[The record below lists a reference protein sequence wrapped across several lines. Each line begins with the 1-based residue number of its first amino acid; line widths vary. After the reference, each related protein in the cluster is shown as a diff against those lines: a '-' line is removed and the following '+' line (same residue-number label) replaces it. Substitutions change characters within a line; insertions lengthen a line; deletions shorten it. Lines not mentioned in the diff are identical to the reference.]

1 MVCKE
6 RSSMKK
12 VLCLIDGL
20 GSGGAQRQLVGLANL
35 LKDKGYD
42 VLFVWYHTSEFYK
55 EFLDDNGVKYEQIHA
70 TNIFQKFW
78 RISRVISHF
87 KPDAIISYIDG
98 PNMATCLLKA
108 LGLKSTII
116 VSERAVLQK
125 INAHQKRK
133 FFLYRWAD
141 FIVSNAQEQ
150 TDLINRYFPSL
161 RIKTVTIRN
170 FVDTS
175 VFMPSNTI
183 NESDDI
189 KMLVVGRLAPQKN
202 IINFMQAVKKVQKS
216 GISLYVK
223 WFGGHS
229 HGKEEFEKEMMT
241 KYKEMSFGNTF
252 KFLPPT
258 RDIIAE
264 YQACDVF
271 CLPSLF
277 EGFPNVVCEAMSCGK
292 PIVCSDVNDNAVIV
306 HHNENGLLFDPK
318 SVEDMTDKIIK
329 FCQLSKKERIE
340 MGKKSR
346 EIALESMSGDAFVEK
361 YIQLIEK

>member
-1 MVCKE
+1 
-6 RSSMKK
+6 MKK

-35 LKDKGYD
+35 LKGKGYD
-42 VLFVWYHTSEFYK
+42 VLFVWYHKSDFYRK
-55 EFLDDNGVKYEQIHA
+55 FLEDNGVKYKQIHA
-70 TNIFQKFW
+70 ENIFQKFL
-78 RISRVISHF
+78 RVRNVISRF
-87 KPDAIISYIDG
+87 KPDVTISYLGG
-98 PNMATCLLKA
+98 PNKATCLLKM
-108 LGLKSTII
+108 LGLKSKVI

-125 INAHQKRK
+125 IDRNQKIK
-133 FFLYRWAD
+133 FFLYRWAEC
-141 FIVSNAQEQ
+141 IVSNAQEQ
-150 TDLINRYFPSL
+150 TDLINRNFPSL
-161 RIKTVTIRN
+161 RNKTVTIRN

-175 VFMPSNTI
+175 SFVPSDVIKET
-183 NESDDI
+183 DDI
-189 KMLVVGRLAPQKN
+189 QMLVVGRLAPQKN
-202 IINFMQAVKKVQKS
+202 IISFMQAVKNVQNS

-223 WFGGHS
+223 WIGGQS
-229 HGKEEFEKEMMT
+229 HGKEEYVKEMMT
-241 KYKEMSFGNTF
+241 KYKDMSFGDTF

-258 RDIIAE
+258 RDVIAE

-318 SVEDMTDKIIK
+318 SVEDMTEKIMK

-346 EIALESMSGDAFVEK
+346 EIALDNLSGESFVNK
-361 YIQLIEK
+361 YIELIEK

>member
-1 MVCKE
+1 
-6 RSSMKK
+6 MKK

-20 GSGGAQRQLVGLANL
+20 GSGGAQRQLVGLADL
-35 LKDKGYD
+35 LNRKGYD
-42 VLFVWYHTSEFYK
+42 VLFVWYHKSEFYK
-55 EFLDDNGVKYEQIHA
+55 KNLEDNGIKFEQIHA

-78 RISRVISHF
+78 GIIKVTFRF
-87 KPDAIISYIDG
+87 QPDVIISYLG
-98 PNMATCLLKA
+98 APNKA
-108 LGLKSTII
+108 SCFMKMLGQKSKII
-116 VSERAVLQK
+116 VSERAVLQN
-125 INAHQKRK
+125 INRQQRIK

-141 FIVSNAQEQ
+141 YIVSNAQEQ
-150 TDLINRYFPSL
+150 TELINRNFPTL
-161 RIKTVTIRN
+161 QNKTVTIRN

-175 VFMPSNTI
+175 VFTPSKAVKETDEI
-183 NESDDI
+183 Q
-189 KMLVVGRLAPQKN
+189 MLVVGRLAPQKN
-202 IINFMQAVKKVQKS
+202 IVRFMQAIKNVQKE
-216 GISLYVK
+216 GIPLYVK

-229 HGKEEFEKEMMT
+229 YGKQGYEEEIK
-241 KYKEMSFGNTF
+241 KLYNEMSFGDAF

-258 RDIIAE
+258 RDIKAE

-292 PIVCSDVNDNAVIV
+292 PILCSNVNDNAVIV

-346 EIALESMSGDAFVEK
+346 EIALESMSGDAFVDK

>member
-1 MVCKE
+1 
-6 RSSMKK
+6 MKK
-12 VLCLIDGL
+12 ILCLIDGL
-20 GSGGAQRQLVGLANL
+20 GSGGAQRQLVGLASL
-35 LKDKGYD
+35 LKNKGYD
-42 VLFVWYHTSEFYK
+42 VLFIWYHKKDFYRK
-55 EFLDDNGVKYEQIHA
+55 DLEVNGIKYEQIHA
-70 TNIFQKFW
+70 ENIFQKFW
-78 RISRVISHF
+78 GIKNAISRF
-87 KPDAIISYIDG
+87 KPDAIISYLG
-98 PNMATCLLKA
+98 APNKASCFLKI
-108 LGLKSTII
+108 LGLRSKVI

-125 INAHQKRK
+125 IDRNQKIK

-141 FIVSNAQEQ
+141 YIVSNAQEQ
-150 TDLINRYFPSL
+150 TDLINRNFPS
-161 RIKTVTIRN
+161 IQNKTVTIRN

-175 VFMPSNTI
+175 VFIPTDTVND
-183 NESDDI
+183 SDEI
-189 KMLVVGRLAPQKN
+189 RMLVVGRLAPQKN
-202 IINFMQAVKKVQKS
+202 IIRFMQVVKNVQNK
-216 GISLYVK
+216 GIPLRVK
-223 WFGGHS
+223 WYGGHS
-229 HGKEEFEKEMMT
+229 YGKQEYEEEIEEQ
-241 KYKEMSFGNTF
+241 YNDMSFGDTF

-318 SVEDMTDKIIK
+318 SIEDMTEKIII